1 MAIAFMNVF
10 DANVVNNI
18 REFIPLNNI
27 TICVLHQTDERQ
39 LDSDEYEFVVPVGTT
54 VGKIKEKLLAT
65 EFREYGWLASDMILD
80 TLNDDDD
87 ELPFDDMTIITFL
100 DEDKLDKDMI
110 LHLTLQGCED
120 GQIYKHYDEEDSEE
134 EDSEE
139 EDSEA
144 EERE

>member
-27 TICVLHQTDERQ
+27 KICVLHQFEERQ

-54 VGKIKEKLLAT
+54 VGEIKEKLLAT

-80 TLNDDDD
+80 TLDDD
-87 ELPFDDMTIITFL
+87 ELPFEDMTIITFL
-100 DEDKLDKDMI
+100 DEDKLNKDMI
-110 LHLTLQGCED
+110 LHLTLQGCEYD
-120 GQIYKHYDEEDSEE
+120 LGQMYKHYDEEDSEE
-134 EDSEE
+134 E
-139 EDSEA
+139 ED
-144 EERE
+144 